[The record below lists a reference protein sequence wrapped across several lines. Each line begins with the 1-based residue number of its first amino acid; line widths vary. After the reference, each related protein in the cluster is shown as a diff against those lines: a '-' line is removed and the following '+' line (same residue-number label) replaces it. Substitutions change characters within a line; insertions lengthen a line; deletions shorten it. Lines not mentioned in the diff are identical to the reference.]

1 MVVGDPPTLLARIEE
16 LATRTAADQ
25 VMITTHA

>member
-16 LATRTAADQ
+16 LATRTAADLIM
-25 VMITTHA
+25 VTTHA